1 MTFFDFCAVI
11 HGNRDLRDARAERQ
25 TTVSS
30 GTPSS
35 THAHPDSH
43 STSDLAFCR
52 RHVGRQPG
60 RAPGRDRLRPHLG
73 SSTFYSVNG
82 YYYSYT
88 VNSGGGD
95 FKICVTTGS
104 GSDHLYGLFEYDPDD
119 EGLNSDEKIG
129 SSKPLS
135 NGDCATWSVGAY
147 VDGSNNRAEIYV
159 ATQDSKVQSVK

>member
-1 MTFFDFCAVI
+1 MFRGRKLNILGTAAVVAA
-11 HGNRDLRDARAERQ
+11 L
-25 TTVSS
+25 
-30 GTPSS
+30 PL
-35 THAHPDSH
+35 
-43 STSDLAFCR
+43 LAASPASA
-52 RHVGRQPG
+52 GAG
-60 RAPGRDRLRPHLG
+60 EWDYLG

-104 GSDHLYGLFEYDPDD
+104 SSDHLYGLFEYDPDD
-119 EGLNSDEKIG
+119 NGLNSDEKIG

-147 VDGSNNRAEIYV
+147 VDGDNNRAEIYV
-159 ATQDSKVQSVK
+159 ATEDSKVQSVKYWD

>member
-1 MTFFDFCAVI
+1 MHIRTSTA
-11 HGNRDLRDARAERQ
+11 HRACSFLDD
-25 TTVSS
+25 TSTGS
-30 GTPSS
+30 GG
-35 THAHPDSH
+35 
-43 STSDLAFCR
+43 
-52 RHVGRQPG
+52 GRQDPADCSG
-60 RAPGRDRLRPHLG
+60 EWDYLG

-95 FKICVTTGS
+95 FKICVMTGS

-159 ATQDSKVQSVK
+159 ATQDSKVQSVKYWD